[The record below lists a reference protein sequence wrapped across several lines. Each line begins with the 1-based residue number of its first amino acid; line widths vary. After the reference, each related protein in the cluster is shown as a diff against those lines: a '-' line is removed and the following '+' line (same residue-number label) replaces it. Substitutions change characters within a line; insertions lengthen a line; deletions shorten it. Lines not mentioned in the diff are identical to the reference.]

1 MVGEPLPNNWSAI
14 MAKSPPKRRLSLAHA
29 LPWMRIG
36 MAAIMMLGLFLVA
49 TQSTAHHETA
59 FLQGST
65 QAGLHLD
72 APQEAPSCHHGHGM
86 RHLVGALP
94 RVTPQDIKFATVHES
109 LGGMD
114 PAPRIIASSGVPQA
128 LPDPSPIPVY
138 LLTQRFRS

>member
-1 MVGEPLPNNWSAI
+1 MVREPLPNNLSAT
-14 MAKSPPKRRLSLAHA
+14 MAKSPPKRCLSLAHA

-36 MAAIMMLGLFLVA
+36 MAALMLGLFLVA

-65 QAGLHLD
+65 LAGQHLD

-86 RHLVGALP
+86 RHLVGVMP
-94 RVTPQDIKFATVHES
+94 HVTPQDIKFATVHES

-128 LPDPSPIPVY
+128 LPNPSPIPVY